1 MSLPPALRDVF
12 VVDDDAFMV
21 ATMTT
26 MLGRLGG
33 FTVHGYTDARAA
45 FAAIRDRARASDI
58 VILDINMPDIDGLAF
73 FRQLADVGYQGC
85 LALCSG
91 ESDALLRTTAQ
102 LARAYGL
109 RVNGSLPKP
118 PSVELLRALLGGV
131 ASGVPASARRRE
143 RTQEE
148 LLAAIDAGEIF
159 CEYQP
164 KVELAG
170 GALRG
175 VEALV
180 RWRHEVDGVI
190 PPADFIEM
198 AERRGAISPLTR
210 RVFDLAVA
218 QQAAWKRR
226 GLDILVSIN
235 ASVLDLGDLD
245 FPDFLK
251 RCTERHG
258 VDPTAIVI
266 EVTESGLARDE
277 RVLTEVLTRLRLRRF
292 QISIDDFGNG
302 YSTLAKLRDLVFDEI
317 KIDRGF
323 THGAAAY
330 ERRAAI
336 FHASVDVGRRLGMK
350 IVAEGIEDR
359 ADWDFSRLNGAD
371 LAQGNYVSPPLGA
384 DALVAWHDAWARR
397 HAAATAEAR

>member
-1 MSLPPALRDVF
+1 MPAIPPVRDVF
-12 VVDDDAFMV
+12 IVDDDAFMV
-21 ATMTT
+21 ATISA
-26 MLGRLGG
+26 MLGRIGD
-33 FTVHGYTDARAA
+33 FAVHGYTDARVA
-45 FAAIRDRARASDI
+45 FAAIRDRARATDL

-91 ESDALLRTTAQ
+91 ESDAMLRTTAQ

-118 PSVELLRALLGGV
+118 PGIDLLRALLGGGP
-131 ASGVPASARRRE
+131 SGAPTHTRRRE

-164 KVELAG
+164 KVELSG
-170 GALRG
+170 GALCG

-180 RWRHEVDGVI
+180 RWRHEADGVI

-218 QQAAWKRR
+218 QQASWKRQ
-226 GLDILVSIN
+226 GLDLAVSIN
-235 ASVLDLGDLD
+235 ASALDFGDLD

-251 RCTERHG
+251 RCTERHA
-258 VDPTAIVI
+258 VDPTSIVI

-336 FHASVDVGRRLGMK
+336 FHASVEVGRRLGMK
-350 IVAEGIEDR
+350 IVAEGVEDR

-371 LAQGNYVSPPLGA
+371 LAQGNYVSRPLGA
-384 DALVAWHDAWARR
+384 DALVAWHDAWIRR
-397 HAAATAEAR
+397 HAAAVAAG